1 MLPGIFIILLFY
13 AAGEFIGT
21 LTGGLI
27 PGSVIGMI
35 LLFAALCGKVVK
47 PETVRP
53 VARFLTD
60 NMGLFFLPAGVG
72 IVNAM
77 DILSQSWQAVLTA
90 CAVSTVAVIVTVAC
104 TQEWLESRSRRR
116 AAKTRTVSHPRKST
130 RYGHGS
136 TRGRNQRHQTM
147 NPLLHSEIFILTLVT
162 GVYLAA
168 LWLYRKTRLSL
179 LHPLLVSIPV
189 LALGIRFLGIPF
201 ATFETGSRIINFLL
215 GPTVV
220 ALGYLLYE
228 QREHLKAN
236 GISILTSV
244 FVGSV
249 IGIVSVVL
257 IARWMG
263 ADRTLI
269 ASLEPKSVT
278 TPIAMSI
285 AQRSG
290 GIPAIAA
297 VVVIVVGIFGGI
309 VGPFIL
315 DRLGIRSRIAR
326 GLALGSAAHGLG
338 TARAMEL
345 GAIEGAISGLAIG
358 VMGIMTAILVPVI
371 EWLLN
376 L

>member
-1 MLPGIFIILLFY
+1 
-13 AAGEFIGT
+13 
-21 LTGGLI
+21 
-27 PGSVIGMI
+27 
-35 LLFAALCGKVVK
+35 
-47 PETVRP
+47 
-53 VARFLTD
+53 
-60 NMGLFFLPAGVG
+60 
-72 IVNAM
+72 
-77 DILSQSWQAVLTA
+77 
-90 CAVSTVAVIVTVAC
+90 
-104 TQEWLESRSRRR
+104 
-116 AAKTRTVSHPRKST
+116 
-130 RYGHGS
+130 
-136 TRGRNQRHQTM
+136 M

-201 ATFETGSRIINFLL
+201 ATFEAGSRIINFLL

-285 AQRSG
+285 ANGR
-290 GIPAIAA
+290 AA
-297 VVVIVVGIFGGI
+297 SL
-309 VGPFIL
+309 P
-315 DRLGIRSRIAR
+315 SPPW
-326 GLALGSAAHGLG
+326 S
-338 TARAMEL
+338 
-345 GAIEGAISGLAIG
+345 SS
-358 VMGIMTAILVPVI
+358 
-371 EWLLN
+371 W
-376 L
+376 

>member
-1 MLPGIFIILLFY
+1 
-13 AAGEFIGT
+13 
-21 LTGGLI
+21 
-27 PGSVIGMI
+27 
-35 LLFAALCGKVVK
+35 
-47 PETVRP
+47 
-53 VARFLTD
+53 
-60 NMGLFFLPAGVG
+60 
-72 IVNAM
+72 
-77 DILSQSWQAVLTA
+77 
-90 CAVSTVAVIVTVAC
+90 
-104 TQEWLESRSRRR
+104 
-116 AAKTRTVSHPRKST
+116 
-130 RYGHGS
+130 
-136 TRGRNQRHQTM
+136 M

-297 VVVIVVGIFGGI
+297 VVANGGKDGEVYNVGGHNERPNIFIVKTIINQLHDRLQDEGISEDLI
-309 VGPFIL
+309 KHVA
-315 DRLGIRSRIAR
+315 DRLGHDRRYGIDPTKIKNDL
-326 GLALGSAAHGLG
+326 GWYPETPFEKGIVLTIDWYLAHPDWMAHV
-338 TARAMEL
+338 T
-345 GAIEGAISGLAIG
+345 SGDYQKYYEQ
-358 VMGIMTAILVPVI
+358 MYK
-371 EWLLN
+371 N
-376 L
+376 K

>member
-1 MLPGIFIILLFY
+1 
-13 AAGEFIGT
+13 
-21 LTGGLI
+21 
-27 PGSVIGMI
+27 
-35 LLFAALCGKVVK
+35 
-47 PETVRP
+47 
-53 VARFLTD
+53 
-60 NMGLFFLPAGVG
+60 
-72 IVNAM
+72 
-77 DILSQSWQAVLTA
+77 
-90 CAVSTVAVIVTVAC
+90 
-104 TQEWLESRSRRR
+104 
-116 AAKTRTVSHPRKST
+116 
-130 RYGHGS
+130 
-136 TRGRNQRHQTM
+136 M

-358 VMGIMTAILVPVI
+358 VMGIMTAILVPVS
-371 EWLLN
+371 EGRLN
-376 L
+376 LGDRLRQTFRRSMPTHRKGRLFRAAFQIPLHREKINSSASPLQKMPADAGKQDRSQEHSYPCAHNRSYGTATPSPPRARIPFRR